1 MLDLGWQELFLI
13 SLVAIIVVGP
23 KDLPILI
30 RSITKWCRTAKSIVW
45 TFQDSLEEIA
55 RETELQKIRDDPE
68 YFIEQLDSQSV
79 AEKKMSLSKGTFCP
93 IKKILI

>member
-30 RSITKWCRTAKSIVW
+30 RSITKWFRTVKSIVW

-55 RETELQKIRDDPE
+55 RESELQKIRDDVE
-68 YFIEQLDSQSV
+68 YFIEESDDQVLANKQD
-79 AEKKMSLSKGTFCP
+79 EPKKKN
-93 IKKILI
+93 ILPDN

>member
-1 MLDLGWQELFLI
+1 MLGLGWQELFII
-13 SLVAIIVVGP
+13 SLVAVIVVGP

-68 YFIEQLDSQSV
+68 YFIDELDSQTV
-79 AEKKMSLSKGTFCP
+79 AKKKDESK
-93 IKKILI
+93 

>member
-23 KDLPILI
+23 KDLPVLI
-30 RSITKWCRTAKSIVW
+30 RSITQWFRTVKSIVW

-68 YFIEQLDSQSV
+68 YFIEKSDDKVV
-79 AEKKMSLSKGTFCP
+79 ANKKDDAANRN
-93 IKKILI
+93 ILPDN

>member
-23 KDLPILI
+23 KDLPVLI
-30 RSITKWCRTAKSIVW
+30 RSITKWFRTVKSIVS

-55 RETELQKIRDDPE
+55 RETELQKIRDDPA
-68 YFIEQLDSQSV
+68 YFIEEPDGQVL
-79 AEKKMSLSKGTFCP
+79 ANKKDDPKDRN
-93 IKKILI
+93 ILKDN

>member
-30 RSITKWCRTAKSIVW
+30 RSITKWCRTAKSIVCM
-45 TFQDSLEEIA
+45 FQDSLEEIA

-79 AEKKMSLSKGTFCP
+79 AEKKDEPK
-93 IKKILI
+93 

>member
-1 MLDLGWQELFLI
+1 MLGLGWQELFVI

-30 RSITKWCRTAKSIVW
+30 RSITRWCRTAKSVVW

-68 YFIEQLDSQSV
+68 YFIEELDSQKV
-79 AEKKMSLSKGTFCP
+79 LNKKDGP
-93 IKKILI
+93 E

>member
-1 MLDLGWQELFLI
+1 MLDLGWQELFII

-30 RSITKWCRTAKSIVW
+30 RSITKWCRAVKSIVW
-45 TFQDSLEEIA
+45 TFQNSLEEIA

-68 YFIEQLDSQSV
+68 YFIEGLDNQRV
-79 AEKKMSLSKGTFCP
+79 AKKKDGLK
-93 IKKILI
+93 

>member
-1 MLDLGWQELFLI
+1 MLNLGWQELFLI
-13 SLVAIIVVGP
+13 SLVGIIVVGP

-30 RSITKWCRTAKSIVW
+30 RSITKLCRTAKDIVW

-68 YFIEQLDSQSV
+68 YFIEELDSQSV
-79 AEKKMSLSKGTFCP
+79 ANKKDAPK
-93 IKKILI
+93 

>member
-23 KDLPILI
+23 KDLPVLI
-30 RSITKWCRTAKSIVW
+30 RSITKWFRTVKSIVW

-55 RETELQKIRDDPE
+55 RETELQKFRDNPE
-68 YFIEQLDSQSV
+68 YFIEKSDGQVSPNKTDDP
-79 AEKKMSLSKGTFCP
+79 ANRN
-93 IKKILI
+93 ILPDN

>member
-23 KDLPILI
+23 KDFPVLI
-30 RSITKWCRTAKSIVW
+30 RSITKLFRTVKSMVW

-55 RETELQKIRDDPE
+55 RETELQKFRDDPE
-68 YFIEQLDSQSV
+68 YFIEKSDGQVLANKQD
-79 AEKKMSLSKGTFCP
+79 EPKKKN
-93 IKKILI
+93 ILPDN

>member
-1 MLDLGWQELFLI
+1 MLDLGWQELFVI
-13 SLVAIIVVGP
+13 SIVAIIVVGP

-68 YFIEQLDSQSV
+68 YFIKELDSQEV
-79 AEKKMSLSKGTFCP
+79 PNKKDGPK
-93 IKKILI
+93 

>member
-23 KDLPILI
+23 KDLPVLI
-30 RSITKWCRTAKSIVW
+30 RSITKWFRTVKSIVW

-55 RETELQKIRDDPE
+55 RETELQKFRDDPE
-68 YFIEQLDSQSV
+68 YFIEKSDGQVLANKIDGPTNRNI
-79 AEKKMSLSKGTFCP
+79 LSDN
-93 IKKILI
+93 

>member
-23 KDLPILI
+23 KDLPALI
-30 RSITKWCRTAKSIVW
+30 RSITKWFKTIKSIVW

-55 RETELQKIRDDPE
+55 RETELQKFRDDPE
-68 YFIEQLDSQSV
+68 YFIEGSDGKISPNKKDDSKNKV
-79 AEKKMSLSKGTFCP
+79 
-93 IKKILI
+93 ILTDN

>member
-13 SLVAIIVVGP
+13 SLLAIIVVGP

-30 RSITKWCRTAKSIVW
+30 RSITKWFRTVKSIVW

-68 YFIEQLDSQSV
+68 YFIEKSDDKV
-79 AEKKMSLSKGTFCP
+79 VVNKKDDAANRNSLP
-93 IKKILI
+93 DN

>member
-23 KDLPILI
+23 KDLPALI
-30 RSITKWCRTAKSIVW
+30 RSITKWFKTIKSIIW

-55 RETELQKIRDDPE
+55 RETELQKVRDEPE
-68 YFIEQLDSQSV
+68 YFIEGSDGQISPNKKDDS
-79 AEKKMSLSKGTFCP
+79 MN
-93 IKKILI
+93 KIILTDN

>member
-23 KDLPILI
+23 KDLPVLI
-30 RSITKWCRTAKSIVW
+30 RSITKWFRTVKSIVW

-55 RETELQKIRDDPE
+55 RETELQKFRDDPD
-68 YFIEQLDSQSV
+68 YFIEESDTQVL
-79 AEKKMSLSKGTFCP
+79 ANKKDDPSNRN
-93 IKKILI
+93 ILPDN

>member
-23 KDLPILI
+23 KDLPALI
-30 RSITKWCRTAKSIVW
+30 HSITKCFRTIKSIVW

-55 RETELQKIRDDPE
+55 RETELQKFRDDPE
-68 YFIEQLDSQSV
+68 YFIEVLDGQVSLN
-79 AEKKMSLSKGTFCP
+79 KKADSP
-93 IKKILI
+93 NKIILTDN

>member
-1 MLDLGWQELFLI
+1 MLDLGWHELFLI

-23 KDLPILI
+23 KDLPALI
-30 RSITKWCRTAKSIVW
+30 RSITKLFKTIKSIVW

-79 AEKKMSLSKGTFCP
+79 AEKKDEPK
-93 IKKILI
+93 

>member
-23 KDLPILI
+23 KDLPVLI
-30 RSITKWCRTAKSIVW
+30 RSITKWFRTVKSIVW

-55 RETELQKIRDDPE
+55 RETELQKFRDDPD
-68 YFIEQLDSQSV
+68 YFIEELDTQV
-79 AEKKMSLSKGTFCP
+79 LANKKEDPSNRN
-93 IKKILI
+93 ILPDN

>member
-1 MLDLGWQELFLI
+1 MLGLGWQELFVI

-30 RSITKWCRTAKSIVW
+30 RSITKWCRTAKSVVW

-55 RETELQKIRDDPE
+55 RETELQKIRDEPE
-68 YFIEQLDSQSV
+68 YFIAELDSQTV
-79 AEKKMSLSKGTFCP
+79 AKKKDGP
-93 IKKILI
+93 K

>member
-13 SLVAIIVVGP
+13 SLLAIIVVGP

-30 RSITKWCRTAKSIVW
+30 RSITKWFRTVKSIVW

-68 YFIEQLDSQSV
+68 YFIEESDDQVL
-79 AEKKMSLSKGTFCP
+79 ANKKDDPANRNILSDN
-93 IKKILI
+93 

>member
-1 MLDLGWQELFLI
+1 MLNLGWQELFLI
-13 SLVAIIVVGP
+13 SLVGIIVVGP

-30 RSITKWCRTAKSIVW
+30 RSITKWCRTAKDVVW

-68 YFIEQLDSQSV
+68 YFIEELDSQSV
-79 AEKKMSLSKGTFCP
+79 AKKKDHP
-93 IKKILI
+93 K

>member
-23 KDLPILI
+23 KDLPVLI
-30 RSITKWCRTAKSIVW
+30 RSITQWFRAVKSIVW

-55 RETELQKIRDDPE
+55 RETELQKLRDDPE
-68 YFIEQLDSQSV
+68 YFIEKSDGQVL
-79 AEKKMSLSKGTFCP
+79 ANKKDDPANRNILSDN
-93 IKKILI
+93 